1 MPSDPRLTRQ
11 LRDLQWRLACR
22 QKLAA
27 FASHALAVK
36 NEFPALHHQHICTE
50 LQAVARG
57 DTRRLM
63 VLMPPGAGKTTYA
76 SRLFPPWYFASH
88 PHANIIG
95 ASHTSELAET
105 NSTYVQRY
113 IRDNTDI
120 LDYGLLN
127 EAKGN
132 WERPTIAVTGRSASA
147 VR

>member
-1 MPSDPRLTRQ
+1 MRQ
-11 LRDLQWRLACR
+11 LRDLQWRFACR

-57 DTRRLM
+57 ETRRLM

-105 NSTYVQRY
+105 NSTGGHQCVTSLRGSL
-113 IRDNTDI
+113 RLLTL
-120 LDYGLLN
+120 LDMLGRFS
-127 EAKGN
+127 EANMDK
-132 WERPTIAVTGRSASA
+132 R
-147 VR
+147 